1 MSSVTHPLTTAD
13 ALDTLARRA
22 PASNDLHELAAWI
35 QANGHRQLSAI
46 ERIELAEQLI
56 TRRRFLIGVGAL
68 GLGVITGCGAEEQA
82 SAPTATVA
90 ATRAVTD
97 ALGRTVTIPQR
108 PARVVALHDLDNAY
122 AIASLGFAPIGMG
135 SITLGDR
142 FERLRSLGPIPATLD
157 PAIEVGLL
165 SDPNLE
171 TIAGLRPDLILGTT
185 LSHEKIID
193 QLTKIAPTVLI
204 DNTGG
209 DEVLSNQRFQADLV
223 GVLDRFNT
231 RVAEYEAAMADLR
244 QRYVELFSSLEYT
257 RIDSFGAGPEDNYL
271 LLSTLTP
278 SYRVLDDLGAQ
289 RSKTNVG
296 PQGELF
302 PVISPERLPD
312 YDADVFFVG
321 VPAGEQLAPQL
332 RSLLAATFAGQRN
345 QIFTVDYGA
354 WGFRNVEALFVVLR
368 DIETILQDRQLDT
381 SGAFR

>member
-1 MSSVTHPLTTAD
+1 MSSVTRPLTAD
-13 ALDTLARRA
+13 DAVDPLAKCA
-22 PASNDLHELAAWI
+22 PATDDLRKLAAWLHT
-35 QANGHRQLSAI
+35 NGHCHLSAI
-46 ERIELAEQLI
+46 ERIELAERLI

-68 GLGVITGCGAEEQA
+68 GLGGITGCGAEEQA

-90 ATRAVTD
+90 ATRVVTD
-97 ALGRTVTIPQR
+97 ALGRTITIPQR

-142 FERLRSLGPIPATLD
+142 FERLRPLGPIPATLD

-165 SDPNLE
+165 EDPNLE
-171 TIAGLRPDLILGTT
+171 TIAGLRPDLILGTK
-185 LSHEKIID
+185 LSHEQIID

-257 RIDSFGAGPEDNYL
+257 RIDSFGAGPEENYL
-271 LLSTLTP
+271 HLSNLTS

-321 VPAGEQLAPQL
+321 VRAGEQLAPQL

-345 QIFTVDYGA
+345 QIFTVNYGI
-354 WGFRNVEALFVVLR
+354 WGFRNVEALFVILR
-368 DIETILQDRQLDT
+368 DIEAILQERQLDT

>member
-1 MSSVTHPLTTAD
+1 MSRVTRPLTTDD
-13 ALDTLARRA
+13 ALDTLASRA
-22 PASNDLHELAAWI
+22 PATDNLLEVAAWL
-35 QANGHRQLSAI
+35 QANGAHNLSPI
-46 ERIELAEQLI
+46 ERIELAERVI
-56 TRRRFLIGVGAL
+56 TRRRFLIGAGAL
-68 GLGVITGCGAEEQA
+68 GLGAITGCGAPSA
-82 SAPTATVA
+82 STPTATVA
-90 ATRAVTD
+90 RTRTVTD

-142 FERLRSLGPIPATLD
+142 FERLQALGPIPATLET
-157 PAIEVGLL
+157 ATEVGLL
-165 SDPNLE
+165 GDPNLE
-171 TIAGLRPDLILGTT
+171 TIAGLRPDLILGTK
-185 LSHEKIID
+185 LSHEKITD

-231 RVAEYEAAMADLR
+231 RVAEYEAAMSDLR
-244 QRYVELFSSLEYT
+244 RRYTDLFNSLEYT

-271 LLSTLTP
+271 HLSNLTP
-278 SYRVLDDLGAQ
+278 SYKVLNDLGAQ

-296 PQGELF
+296 PKDVLF

-321 VPAGEQLAPQL
+321 VQAGEQLAPQL

-345 QIFTVDYGA
+345 QIFTVDYGV

-368 DIETILQDRQLDT
+368 DLEAILQARQLDT